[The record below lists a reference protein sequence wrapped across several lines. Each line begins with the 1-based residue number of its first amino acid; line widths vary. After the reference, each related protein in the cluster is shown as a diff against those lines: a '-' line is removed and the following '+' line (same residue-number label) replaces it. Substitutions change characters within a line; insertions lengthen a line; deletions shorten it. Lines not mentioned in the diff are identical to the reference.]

1 MKKLILLALICTAIS
16 ACNSPAEESGT
27 TAYFV
32 TKLGSDT
39 LAIERIKYG
48 ENSVSADVL
57 LRSPSLSLTSYDL
70 SWNENNMLKSM
81 QAEDVTELGGFGK
94 GSGNI
99 AQSVD
104 ENGDSLSMTA
114 TFRGRE
120 TTYNFANDQKLLPFI
135 DMVHWPF
142 DIALQ
147 RAYAS
152 ETDSTHQYLISGRRA
167 SDFIIHNTSGTDFTL
182 RHPSRGVM
190 LVKTNDKGQLTWL
203 DAKNTT
209 RKLIVERTNTLNFDK
224 LVAHYVEHDKE
235 NSPFG
240 TLSPAKEGDFNFKGT
255 DFKVSYGSP
264 LKRGRDI
271 FGGIVSYGKRWR
283 TGANR
288 ATHFSTSKDIQING
302 NTVPAGEYT
311 LFTIPE
317 EDGGT
322 LIINKQT
329 GQNGQSYDED
339 RDLVRIPM
347 NRKSQDQ
354 VTEAFTVEVVETA
367 NGGEL
372 QLIWDQTI
380 YYVEFSL

>member
-16 ACNSPAEESGT
+16 ACNSPAEESGA

-32 TKLGSDT
+32 TKLGNDT

-99 AQSVD
+99 TQSVA

-190 LVKTNDKGQLTWL
+190 LVKTT
-203 DAKNTT
+203 
-209 RKLIVERTNTLNFDK
+209 I
-224 LVAHYVEHDKE
+224 
-235 NSPFG
+235 
-240 TLSPAKEGDFNFKGT
+240 
-255 DFKVSYGSP
+255 
-264 LKRGRDI
+264 
-271 FGGIVSYGKRWR
+271 
-283 TGANR
+283 
-288 ATHFSTSKDIQING
+288 KD
-302 NTVPAGEYT
+302 
-311 LFTIPE
+311 
-317 EDGGT
+317 
-322 LIINKQT
+322 
-329 GQNGQSYDED
+329 
-339 RDLVRIPM
+339 
-347 NRKSQDQ
+347 
-354 VTEAFTVEVVETA
+354 
-367 NGGEL
+367 
-372 QLIWDQTI
+372 
-380 YYVEFSL
+380 SLHG